1 MHFKFPY
8 ENGLNITDKILTFPL
23 NLIVDSGYIAPEYS
37 TEGVFSIK
45 SDVYSFGVLLLEIVS
60 GVRISSPDGIMDFP
74 SLIVYVSI

>member
-8 ENGLNITDKILTFPL
+8 ENGLNIIDKILTFPL

-60 GVRISSPDGIMDFP
+60 GVRISCPDGIMDFP

>member
-1 MHFKFPY
+1 MSSEF
-8 ENGLNITDKILTFPL
+8 ND
-23 NLIVDSGYIAPEYS
+23 VDSGYIAPEYS

-60 GVRISSPDGIMDFP
+60 GVRISCPDGIMDFP